1 MQPRV
6 IRAEA
11 VSDVE
16 VDVIFSNGERG
27 RLDMTP
33 YLAYAAFQPLREPG
47 LFRRAHAA
55 HGTVVWTDEI
65 DLCPDTV
72 WAEAVRCQR

>member
-6 IRAEA
+6 IHAQA
-11 VSDVE
+11 LSDTVVE
-16 VDVIFSNGERG
+16 VSFTTGETG
-27 RLDMTP
+27 RLDVTP
-33 YLAYAAFQPLREPG
+33 WLAYPAFAPLRDPG

-72 WAEAVRCQR
+72 WAEAVRR